1 MSQASNESFYT
12 DKAAIRA
19 SFDAAAHSYDAAAV
33 LQREVADRMAER
45 LDYIKLQPQAMLD
58 AGCGTGYMGKPLQ
71 ARYGNA
77 QLIELDLAP
86 AMLQVARGKHEGG
99 GLKGLFNRLSGRRA
113 VQVCGDIEA
122 LPLASASVDLVWS
135 SLTLQWCNTPD
146 AAFREFHRVLK
157 PGGLLMF
164 SSLGPDTLKEL
175 RAAFAGVDGYSHV
188 NQFID
193 MHDLGDAL
201 GHCGFST
208 PVMDMEMLA
217 MTYADVRGVMDDL
230 KGIGAHNLTHGR
242 RQGMMGKT
250 AWQRVLAQYERL
262 RNADGLLPC
271 SYEVV
276 YGHAWKPEARPAKV
290 LADGSQVIEFRPRPN
305 T

>member
-45 LDYIKLQPQAMLD
+45 LDYIKVQPLMVLD
-58 AGCGTGYMGKPLQ
+58 AGCGTGYMGKTLQ
-71 ARYGNA
+71 ARYPDA

-86 AMLQVARGKHEGG
+86 AMLKVARAKHAGG
-99 GLKGLFNRLSGRRA
+99 FKQLFNRLRGRQP
-113 VQVCGDIEA
+113 VQICGDIEA
-122 LPLASASVDLVWS
+122 LPLADASVDLIWS

-146 AAFREFHRVLK
+146 AAFREFTRVLK

-164 SSLGPDTLKEL
+164 STLGPDTLKEL
-175 RAAFAGVDGYSHV
+175 RAAFAGIDGNSHV

-201 GHCGFST
+201 VHGGLST
-208 PVMDMEMLA
+208 PVMDMEMLT

-250 AWQRVLAQYERL
+250 AWQKVLAQYEAFR
-262 RNADGLLPC
+262 RDGVLPC

-276 YGHAWKPEARPAKV
+276 YGHAWKPEAKPATT
-290 LADGSQVIEFRPRPN
+290 LPDGRQIIEFRPRSSSS
-305 T
+305 